1 MPHTKTTIVIEL
13 DEKLSDMQKMELRE
27 LFADALH
34 EFKGNRTPI
43 QAYWDKR
50 YGNGRVYTT
59 DAERARKLAQI
70 DRRVSLAGL
79 LHNPVLR
86 LEVKEEEVP
95 DKFEPGSP
103 EYEAVARSE

>member
-1 MPHTKTTIVIEL
+1 MPHTKTVITIEL
-13 DEKLSDMQKMELRE
+13 DQQLAPEVKKELAE

-34 EFKGNRTPI
+34 EFKGNRLPI
-43 QAYWDKR
+43 YSYFER
-50 YGNGRVYTT
+50 NYGNKSVYKTE
-59 DAERARKLAQI
+59 AEKARKMAQI
-70 DRRVSLAGL
+70 DRRVTLAGM